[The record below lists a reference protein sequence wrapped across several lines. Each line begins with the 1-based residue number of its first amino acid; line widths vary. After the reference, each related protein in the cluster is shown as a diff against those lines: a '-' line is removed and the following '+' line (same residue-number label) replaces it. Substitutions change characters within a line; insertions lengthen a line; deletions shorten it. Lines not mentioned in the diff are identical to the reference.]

1 MFRETVRTV
10 WLFGAMSA
18 IAATAQPGRSGTDS
32 VRLNEIQVVGTHN
45 SYHAGIAPNEV
56 KLWEQRSPDSLRGL
70 DYRHAP
76 LDRQFAA
83 GVRQIELDVFAD
95 SKGGL
100 LADPAGPKLVAQAGL
115 SADVPFDPG
124 GIMKRPGFKVLHV
137 QDIDYRSTCQ
147 TLIACLEIVR
157 AWSRANPAHVP
168 LFLLIET
175 KSGKLEERFS
185 SVEPETFSTAVLDAL
200 DAEIHSVFPATEL
213 ITPDDVRGEF
223 ATLPEALRKR
233 GWPTLGEARGKVVF
247 LLDQRAAGPAYLNGH
262 PALRGRV
269 LFTNAEPGA
278 PDAAFTEQNDGSA
291 ETIRDLVRQGYLVR
305 TRTDAD
311 TSEARSNNTR
321 RRDEKLASGAQ
332 LLSTDYPS
340 SEPARWTGGYTVSLP
355 GAVAARCN
363 PVLKPAKCMDVELE
377 PSSAGT
383 KNARQGR

>member
-1 MFRETVRTV
+1 MLHKTLRVI
-10 WLFGAMSA
+10 WLFAVIRSIM
-18 IAATAQPGRSGTDS
+18 AQPARPDPES
-32 VRLNEIQVVGTHN
+32 VHMNEIQVVGTHN
-45 SYHAGIAPNEV
+45 SYHAGLAPNEV
-56 KLWEQRSPDSLRGL
+56 KLWQQRSPDSLRGL

-76 LDRQFAA
+76 LDQQLSS

-100 LADPAGPKLVAQAGL
+100 LAGPAGPKLVAQAGL
-115 SADVPFDPG
+115 SADPPFDPAG
-124 GIMKRPGFKVLHV
+124 VMKKPGFKVLHV
-137 QDIDYRSTCQ
+137 QDVDYRSTCQ

-168 LFLLIET
+168 LFLLVET
-175 KSGKLEERFS
+175 KSGKLEESFS

-200 DAEIHSVFPATEL
+200 DAEIRSVFPATEL

-223 ATLPEALRKR
+223 PTLPEAISKR
-233 GWPTLGEARGKVVF
+233 GWPTLGQARGKVVF
-247 LLDQRAAGPAYLNGH
+247 LLDQRDAGAAYLNGH

-291 ETIRDLVRQGYLVR
+291 ETINALVKQGYLVR

-311 TSEARSNNTR
+311 TSEARANDTR

-340 SEPARWTGGYTVSLP
+340 SEPARWTGGYAVSLP
-355 GAVAARCN
+355 GGLAARCN
-363 PVLKPAKCMDVELE
+363 PVLKPAGCVDAKLE
-377 PSSAGT
+377 PSGGGT
-383 KNARQGR
+383 KRP